1 VKPARH
7 QDRVKT
13 QVRWLKIAQTLAVSE
28 MADRERS
35 RRRGLAGVGAGTAA
49 VAVVGAGLV
58 PARDDI
64 RSAVAPLV
72 FVLAVVVAAL
82 FGGRAAAVVV
92 GLVAAVAYNL
102 AFVHPYWNLKVDA
115 TEDWVALA
123 VFTVVA
129 LAVGTVVARERARR
143 SEAERRRAEVE
154 QLSAE
159 LRAVVVERARLA
171 AEARRVPE
179 LEALNAV
186 RSALLRSVSHDLRT
200 PLATIRAVATDL
212 RDGTEFD
219 TATRTELL
227 DTVCDE
233 AERLDRL
240 VANLLSLTRIEA
252 GAFRPERQ
260 AVDLG
265 ELLRDRVRRLDR
277 LLRRVKV
284 QLEIPPDLPLL
295 DADYTQ
301 LDLVF
306 TNLLENAARYA
317 PDRTYLRIAATASDG
332 FVQVRVIDCGIGV
345 AHFER
350 ERIFEPFRRG
360 EGSSSSGIGL
370 AICREVVT
378 AHGGTIGVEPTSG
391 GGATFVV
398 TLPIL
403 ADDRVPGGRRGPR

>member
-1 VKPARH
+1 VKPASS
-7 QDRVKT
+7 QDRVKS
-13 QVRWLKIAQTLAVSE
+13 RRRRIKIAQTLSME
-28 MADRERS
+28 DRRERWW
-35 RRRGLAGVGAGTAA
+35 RAPVGVAAGVTVVAA
-49 VAVVGAGLV
+49 VTAVLV
-58 PARDDI
+58 PVRDDV
-64 RSAVAPLV
+64 RSAVAPLL
-72 FVLAVVVAAL
+72 FVLAVVLAAL
-82 FGGRAAAVVV
+82 VGGRSAALGV
-92 GLVAAVAYNL
+92 GLLAALAYNL
-102 AFVHPYWNLKVDA
+102 AFVRPYWNLKVDA

-129 LAVGTVVARERARR
+129 VVVGTVVARERLRR
-143 SEAERRRAEVE
+143 SESDRRRAEVE
-154 QLSAE
+154 RLSVQLQAE
-159 LRAVVVERARLA
+159 VDERSRLA
-171 AEARRVPE
+171 VEAQRVPE
-179 LEALNAV
+179 LESLNAV

-212 RDGTEFD
+212 RDGTEYD
-219 TATRTELL
+219 ATTRADLL

-252 GAFRPERQ
+252 GAFKPERQ
-260 AVDLG
+260 AVDLA
-265 ELLRDRVRRLDR
+265 ELVRERVRRLQR

-301 LDLVF
+301 LDLVI

-317 PDRTYLRIAATASDG
+317 PDRTYLRIAAEPADDR
-332 FVQVRVIDCGIGV
+332 VRIRVIDCGIGV
-345 AHFER
+345 APFER

-370 AICREVVT
+370 AICREIVT
-378 AHGGTIGVEPTSG
+378 AHGGTIAVEETPG

-398 TLPIL
+398 TLPVL
-403 ADDRVPGGRRGPR
+403 ADDRLPRSAPGGRGRR